1 MVKVYR
7 YDPRWKLCMCK
18 TGPQALT
25 ATVRSMMLDYEIIH
39 GSTHNFSCRVLR
51 KDFEEFGGI
60 YKVEYDRQYERYP
73 RRQSNGSESTTKTD
87 SGYYMHTMNKKKT
100 PCLSAYSP
108 VNAAN
113 LEGKAITMDNR
124 AMYLVRDGKKLPFPN
139 YDTFVAMKFDVHYV
153 TRLELAEFNSIP
165 LGAELPSLE

>member
-1 MVKVYR
+1 
-7 YDPRWKLCMCK
+7 MCN

-25 ATVRSMMLDYEIIH
+25 ATVRSMMLDYEILH
-39 GSTHNFSCRVLR
+39 GSTQNFSCRVLR

-60 YKVEYDRQYERYP
+60 YKVEYDRQYTRLHNNT
-73 RRQSNGSESTTKTD
+73 SSE

-108 VNAAN
+108 VNAAV

-139 YDTFVAMKFDVHYV
+139 YDTFLAMKFDVHYV
-153 TRLELAEFNSIP
+153 TRLNLTEFNSIP
-165 LGAELPSLE
+165 LGAELPSLD